1 MINNIYRNMISGGA
15 SFIEKQGDRIL
26 YSRVVLYFII
36 FITFFNLVGHSLY
49 GDLMTPLIFILV
61 AYITSCFSKNM
72 IVVLSMGLA
81 VSNVFKYG
89 SRSMQIEE
97 GMENET
103 DEGEPESADKTE
115 KRIDTPKSDTKATK
129 VDVKARKK
137 DVDYIHQKYQD
148 LLKLHDKVVDN
159 VGSLEKTMKEMDT
172 LIVDVKDNVETMQ
185 SRVETMKGSSEPK
198 K

>member
-148 LLKLHDKVVDN
+148 LLKLHDKVEDN

-185 SRVETMKGSSEPK
+185 NKVETMKVSK
-198 K
+198 TAT

>member
-1 MINNIYRNMISGGA
+1 MTNNVFRNLIHGGA

-26 YSRVVLYFII
+26 YSRFVLYFII

-72 IVVLSMGLA
+72 IVILAMGLA
-81 VSNVFKYG
+81 ISNVFKYG
-89 SRSMQIEE
+89 SRSMRIEE
-97 GMENET
+97 GMENESP
-103 DEGEPESADKTE
+103 DEGEPENVEKPE
-115 KRIDTPKSDTKATK
+115 KRIGTPKSDTKATT

-137 DVDYIHQKYQD
+137 DVDYIHKKYED

-172 LIVDVKDNVETMQ
+172 LIVDVKQNVETMQ
-185 SRVETMKGSSEPK
+185 NRVGTMNDSK

>member
-1 MINNIYRNMISGGA
+1 MTNNVFRNLIHGGA

-26 YSRVVLYFII
+26 YSRFVLYFII

-89 SRSMQIEE
+89 SRSMRIEE

-103 DEGEPESADKTE
+103 DEGEPESVDKSE

-137 DVDYIHQKYQD
+137 DVDYIHKKYQD

-172 LIVDVKDNVETMQ
+172 LIVDVKENVETMQ
-185 SRVETMKGSSEPK
+185 NRVETMKDTK
-198 K
+198 

>member
-26 YSRVVLYFII
+26 YSRFVLYFII

-89 SRSMQIEE
+89 SRSMRIEE

-103 DEGEPESADKTE
+103 DEGEPESVDKSE

-137 DVDYIHQKYQD
+137 DVDYIHKKYQD

-159 VGSLEKTMKEMDT
+159 VGSLEKTMKEMDV
-172 LIVDVKDNVETMQ
+172 LIVDVKENVETMQ
-185 SRVETMKGSSEPK
+185 NRVETMKGSSETK

>member
-1 MINNIYRNMISGGA
+1 MISGGA

-26 YSRVVLYFII
+26 YSRFVLYFII

-89 SRSMQIEE
+89 SRSMRIEE

-103 DEGEPESADKTE
+103 DEGEPESVDKSE

-129 VDVKARKK
+129 VYVKARKK
-137 DVDYIHQKYQD
+137 DVDYIHKKYQD

-159 VGSLEKTMKEMDT
+159 VGSLEKTMKEMDV
-172 LIVDVKDNVETMQ
+172 LIVDVKENVETMQ
-185 SRVETMKGSSEPK
+185 NRVETMKGSSETK